1 MGNGKT
7 ILIIDDDP
15 DFAAAVRKI
24 LVSAG
29 YKVRTAG
36 DARQGM
42 AALEAAPPDLIL
54 LDVMMER
61 YDDGFN
67 MCSNIKHDGRF
78 REIPVIIV
86 TAVTEVTGLKF
97 DPETDG
103 EYLEAEA
110 LLQKP
115 VTPDVLLR
123 KIGELL
129 KIEPMQS
136 DHAGIP
142 GREK

>member
-1 MGNGKT
+1 MMGKGKT

-15 DFAAAVRKI
+15 DFSSAIKRI
-24 LVSAG
+24 LTSAG
-29 YKVRTAG
+29 YDVRMAG
-36 DARQGM
+36 DAREGM
-42 AALEAAPPDLIL
+42 KALEAAPPDLIL
-54 LDVMMER
+54 LDVMMEH

-67 MCSNIKHDGRF
+67 MCSSIKHDDRF
-78 REIPVIIV
+78 KEIPIIIV

-115 VTPDVLLR
+115 IMPNELVR
-123 KIGELL
+123 KIEELL
-129 KIEPMQS
+129 
-136 DHAGIP
+136 
-142 GREK
+142 